1 MQVDCT
7 LGVIAEQH
15 AVGIGWTLVF
25 FVDVSVVFKNL
36 AFVSRHEGD
45 LWLLVARVEASLNRK
60 IELIVSWDHLG
71 R

>member
-25 FVDVSVVFKNL
+25 FVDVSVVVKNL

-45 LWLLVARVEASLNRK
+45 LWLLVARVKASL
-60 IELIVSWDHLG
+60 
-71 R
+71 